1 MKRHLARLS
10 SLFGSAFG
18 MPLSGKPAAAFQR
31 GGRQAALLSAGNN
44 ASIAYL
50 LQPHLQELDIP
61 FVVVPVD
68 DARSEIP
75 CSMVII
81 ARYLPRQWIPSLQTF
96 RDAGGKIVYFMDD
109 DLMDPN
115 ATEGLP
121 AAYRRKI
128 DLGATRQ
135 RRVIESLCEEF
146 WVASP
151 YLAEKYSIWSPHLLT
166 SAPTATTLEQHD
178 PVTICYHGS
187 ASHGVEIRWLAKL
200 MQHVQ
205 SPAGPTTFEIFG
217 DHEVNKLFRGMSRTS
232 VMHPMD
238 WRNYLAFTSSIKR
251 DIGLAPLLPGSF
263 NAGRAPSKF
272 FDFARMGAV
281 GIYTDVAPYR
291 GFVEHGVDG
300 LLLPNEPDAW
310 IATIRELA
318 ANPARRQRLAT
329 AARARAL
336 AMAGVD
342 DNRINFRKTI
352 GA

>member
-1 MKRHLARLS
+1 MKRQLARLS
-10 SLFGSAFG
+10 HLFGSALGLPF
-18 MPLSGKPAAAFQR
+18 SGRPTAAFR
-31 GGRQAALLSAGNN
+31 PGGQQAALLSGGNN

-50 LQPHLQELDIP
+50 LQPYLKELGVP
-61 FVVVPVD
+61 FVVVPFHETGP
-68 DARSEIP
+68 EIE

-81 ARYLPRQWIPSLQTF
+81 ARYLPREWIPSLGAF
-96 RDAGGKIVYFMDD
+96 RQAGGKIVYFMDD
-109 DLMDPN
+109 DLMDPD

-128 DLGATRQ
+128 DQGATRQ
-135 RRVIESLCEEF
+135 RQIIESLCQEF

-151 YLAEKYSIWSPHLLT
+151 YLAEKYSAWFPHLLT
-166 SAPTATTLEQHD
+166 SAPTPATLEQHD
-178 PVTICYHGS
+178 PVTVCYHGS

-200 MQHVQ
+200 MQQVQ
-205 SPAGPTTFEIFG
+205 VPAGCTTFEIFG
-217 DHEVNKLFRGMSRTS
+217 DHEVNKLFRGLPRTS

-238 WRNYLAFTSSIKR
+238 WPNYLAYTGSIKR

-291 GFVEHGVDG
+291 GFVRHGIDG
-300 LLLPNEPDAW
+300 LLLPNEPEAW
-310 IATIRELA
+310 VAAINELA
-318 ANPARRQRLAT
+318 ANPVRRQRLAA
-329 AARARAL
+329 AARERAL
-336 AMAGVD
+336 AMAGTYGD
-342 DNRINFRKTI
+342 RIHFRKTT